1 MGVAVFYHLT
11 QSTVAQTAAVIL
23 PRALAA
29 DWRVMLRGTETV
41 ALESLDMALWQ
52 GDDSFLPH
60 GLAGGEH
67 DAEQPVLI
75 GTGAIGNAA
84 RALMLVDGAETDPAE
99 AADLERVWVL
109 FDGYDDAALTRA
121 RGLWTRLTA
130 AGLAAQYWSEES
142 GRWEKK
148 SEKPARVV

>member
-1 MGVAVFYHLT
+1 MTDAPSLKLSGASFSESAMSPAKPSLR
-11 QSTVAQTAAVIL
+11 SAWTVKGTAF
-23 PRALAA
+23 P
-29 DWRVMLRGTETV
+29 
-41 ALESLDMALWQ
+41 
-52 GDDSFLPH
+52 
-60 GLAGGEH
+60 
-67 DAEQPVLI
+67 
-75 GTGAIGNAA
+75 A

-121 RGLWTRLTA
+121 RGLWTQLTA